1 MNGST
6 AEGATWNDTNENQQ
20 KSGTLT
26 WSFSGGSAVTT
37 TGAEVG
43 GSNITE
49 NIEGTLQVNGNSYI
63 ANNIANYDGSGTESS
78 DFFRIHTRL

>member
-1 MNGST
+1 MK
-6 AEGATWNDTNENQQ
+6 TNL

-43 GSNITE
+43 GTNITE
-49 NIEGTLQVNGNSYI
+49 NIEGSLQVNGNSYI
-63 ANNIANYDGSGTESS
+63 ASNTANYDGGGSS
-78 DFFRIHTRL
+78 SSIFWIYTRLRCTLYSYGNIS